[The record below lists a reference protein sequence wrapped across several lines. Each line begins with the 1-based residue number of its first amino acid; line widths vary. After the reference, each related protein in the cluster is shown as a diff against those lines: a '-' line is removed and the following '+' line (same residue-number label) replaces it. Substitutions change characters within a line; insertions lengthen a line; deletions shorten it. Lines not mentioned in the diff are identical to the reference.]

1 VASNPQPPPAAPN
14 PQPAPAA
21 AAFDPRKL
29 DPNTS
34 GKLKIDVGKFPNG
47 LQFTVMMDKQPYLTF
62 VTGDGASLDNLLVPP
77 GVQSFR
83 VVLKNGGQEFN
94 SNIVSDNF
102 VAKKKRTLKIQLM
115 VQNQVQSKITAPID
129 KTATLFLS
137 WSGNIFSSL

>member
-1 VASNPQPPPAAPN
+1 M
-14 PQPAPAA
+14 
-21 AAFDPRKL
+21 
-29 DPNTS
+29 
-34 GKLKIDVGKFPNG
+34 GKFPNG

-62 VTGDGASLDNLLVPP
+62 VTGDGASLDNLFVPP

-115 VQNQVQSKITAPID
+115 VQNQVQSKVTAPID